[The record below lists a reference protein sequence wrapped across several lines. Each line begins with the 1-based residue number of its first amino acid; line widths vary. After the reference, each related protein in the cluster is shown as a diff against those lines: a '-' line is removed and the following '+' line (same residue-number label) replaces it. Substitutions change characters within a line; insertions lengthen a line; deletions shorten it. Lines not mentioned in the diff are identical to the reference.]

1 MFDHVCV
8 ILFSLVMVIL
18 VTMFMIITNS
28 VGRGV
33 GMLKVT
39 REMIGK
45 RGIGWRG
52 KQKIRINHKQ
62 KKVSPPQA
70 DTILTEVCSVSA

>member
-1 MFDHVCV
+1 MLNSICI
-8 ILFSLVMVIL
+8 ILFSLIIIVL